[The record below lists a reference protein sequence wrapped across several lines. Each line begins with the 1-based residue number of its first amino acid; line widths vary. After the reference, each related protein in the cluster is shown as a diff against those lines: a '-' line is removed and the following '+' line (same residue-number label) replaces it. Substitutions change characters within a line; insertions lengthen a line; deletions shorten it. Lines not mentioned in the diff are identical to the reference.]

1 MQIQCHGD
9 SLTRIHEVVNPE
21 ILPSEFGG
29 KLGPMSNEEFFES
42 ALKHE
47 KMFQGASTDK
57 DQQKWDSYLDVWFLS
72 HIIYRSD
79 NLRLHGE
86 SGSRGPDQGPTPVPR
101 ILHGGGTILTDPS
114 FTAVQNK
121 SKSP

>member
-29 KLGPMSNEEFFES
+29 KLGPMSNEELFES

-57 DQQKWDSYLDVWFLS
+57 DQQKWDSYLDVRFN
-72 HIIYRSD
+72 HISFTDLTTYGYTGRAVPED
-79 NLRLHGE
+79 LT
-86 SGSRGPDQGPTPVPR
+86 QGPHPFQ
-101 ILHGGGTILTDPS
+101 GYCMAEEQS
-114 FTAVQNK
+114 
-121 SKSP
+121 